1 MSENVMA
8 ELANGTGGT
17 FFHNSNDLEGGFKS
31 LAQAP
36 EFVYLL
42 EMSLDKV
49 KSDGAYHRLKVK
61 VDRDQLKVESR
72 HGYVAPQPPPK
83 QRR

>member
-1 MSENVMA
+1 VNDVSA
-8 ELANGTGGT
+8 EQTNGSDGT
-17 FFHNSNDLEGGFKS
+17 FFHNSNDLEGGFQL

-36 EFVYLL
+36 EYVYLL
-42 EMSLDKV
+42 DMSLDTV
-49 KSDGAYHRLKVK
+49 KADGAYHRLKVK

-83 QRR
+83 QKK